1 MCLFRCNYDWK
12 NERFKQET
20 GDKIKLRMVS
30 FPCVNIKFTYN
41 RERQNTWNDNRDPSG
56 WISTENSGLPM
67 NGRQPIKSNVW
78 KTLKMNHVKV
88 FEKKISFSIR
98 EQSSASLNCLRWYRS
113 TSADFHRLAWMK
125 TDEWLTLET
134 SASETLYGGRF
145 TSSNRLIKPDYL
157 VVSLIDTAQQI
168 L

>member
-1 MCLFRCNYDWK
+1 MRALKAFWPLPAARTILQIVN
-12 NERFKQET
+12 
-20 GDKIKLRMVS
+20 
-30 FPCVNIKFTYN
+30 CVQVHHVPWPPIA
-41 RERQNTWNDNRDPSG
+41 NRDPSG

-125 TDEWLTLET
+125 TDEWLTLEAW
-134 SASETLYGGRF
+134 ASESLYGGRF